1 MTENNNKE
9 QLHIAY
15 GGMTLGSLLR
25 KLRADPELAEAREEI
40 LKKME
45 EEKKEREKK
54 TS

>member
-1 MTENNNKE
+1 MTKDNDKD

-25 KLRADPELAEAREEI
+25 KLRADPELAEARERI
-40 LKKME
+40 LKEIE
-45 EEKKEREKK
+45 EKKKEREKK